1 MLRPRN
7 DEPAPTIVGE
17 RSGVINR
24 IDVVDQY
31 VGPLSQFVL
40 AELLC
45 RYRLYCLQ
53 ESVVPCNEDLLWE
66 GTLPFGDLMY
76 LPKYIIITL
85 YNNYN

>member
-7 DEPAPTIVGE
+7 EEPASTIVGE

-31 VGPLSQFVL
+31 LVGPLSQFVL

-45 RYRLYCLQ
+45 RYRLHCLQ
-53 ESVVPCNEDLLWE
+53 ESVVPCDECFLWE
-66 GTLPFGDLMY
+66 GTLPFIDLMY
-76 LPKYIIITL
+76 LSI
-85 YNNYN
+85 